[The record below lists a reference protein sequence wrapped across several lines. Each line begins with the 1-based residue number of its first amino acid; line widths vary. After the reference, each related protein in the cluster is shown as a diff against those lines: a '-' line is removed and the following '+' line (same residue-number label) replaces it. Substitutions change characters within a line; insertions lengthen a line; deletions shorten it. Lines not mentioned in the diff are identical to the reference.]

1 MNRDI
6 QAATKVARIVFKRIV
21 LIVYIIVN
29 VIKISPT
36 KVGKKNQTAKTL
48 IVKNMKNA

>member
-1 MNRDI
+1 MHSAI
-6 QAATKVARIVFKRIV
+6 KAATKVASLVFKRIV
-21 LIVYIIVN
+21 LIVSIIVN